1 MTVTHALW
9 LVCEAKVARSEGEGL
24 TATMA
29 ELLQLSGE
37 QELPQP
43 RANAVI
49 FLGWALARSGETAV
63 GIAKIEEGLDLLSKM
78 GAML

>member
-24 TATMA
+24 TAIMA

-37 QELPQP
+37 QELPSAACQRRNIPWLGAGTFRRNRGGDCQDRGGP
-43 RANAVI
+43 RS
-49 FLGWALARSGETAV
+49 FE
-63 GIAKIEEGLDLLSKM
+63 
-78 GAML
+78 